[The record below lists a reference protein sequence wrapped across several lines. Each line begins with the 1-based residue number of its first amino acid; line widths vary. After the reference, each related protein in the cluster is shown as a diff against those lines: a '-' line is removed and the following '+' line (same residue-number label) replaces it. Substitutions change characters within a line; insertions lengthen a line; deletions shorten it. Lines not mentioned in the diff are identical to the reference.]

1 MERSEVL
8 AAGAWWHG
16 ARPVWGTPYNSG
28 DEFSLSSVESPRRSG
43 AQGSEGGASPK
54 GQRGGQTDHHLYL
67 PFVLAR
73 NMAMVTVAPAA
84 CIAAMKAADD
94 CPVV

>member
-1 MERSEVL
+1 M
-8 AAGAWWHG
+8 
-16 ARPVWGTPYNSG
+16 T
-28 DEFSLSSVESPRRSG
+28 LSVHLTVSNYERSG
-43 AQGSEGGASPK
+43 AQGCEGGDSPK
-54 GQRGGQTDHHLYL
+54 GQIGGQIDHQNYL

-84 CIAAMKAADD
+84 CIAAMNAADD